1 MRCFYIWKKKYI
13 MNQKNYT
20 SEEDFDDGV
29 DLRKKVMEWINGYK
43 RRIKQIRSKRWCS
56 FN

>member
-1 MRCFYIWKKKYI
+1 

-29 DLRKKVMEWINGYK
+29 DLRKKVME
-43 RRIKQIRSKRWCS
+43 
-56 FN
+56 

>member
-1 MRCFYIWKKKYI
+1 

-20 SEEDFDDGV
+20 SDDGV